1 MHVRFFLLSVLL
13 LFAASAEAS
22 GNLLPYTPADSYF
35 GLWLVLGVLAFI
47 LAARRLRFD
56 TDERP

>member
-1 MHVRFFLLSVLL
+1 MLARLLFLSVLS

-22 GNLLPYTPADSYF
+22 GNLLPYTPADPSF
-35 GLWLVLGVLAFI
+35 GLWLALGVLAFI